1 MINRVCFAETD
12 RTPSEGSFRS
22 TFYDTRRTESAWIFF
37 QKKTRRPIATPGATL
52 HLTSSPPPTSSSS
65 SSSSSRSIK
74 RWQTCDEIEHKQVLK
89 VSWHKVEQPPC
100 TDQSIVFATWRQC
113 APSLIY
119 GSLGPQEFACKRHL
133 DRFSRFCRANR
144 CRSRQ
149 CTSVPPAPRDS
160 LFYKL
165 THSSRSLDCF
175 APGWAGKSEFLGF
188 SFYVL

>member
-22 TFYDTRRTESAWIFF
+22 TFYDTVHRKCVNFF
-37 QKKTRRPIATPGATL
+37 PQKTQRPIATPGATL
-52 HLTSSPPPTSSSS
+52 HLTSSPPR

-89 VSWHKVEQPPC
+89 VSWHKIEQPPC

-133 DRFSRFCRANR
+133 DRFIRFCRANR
-144 CRSRQ
+144 CWSKQ
-149 CTSVPPAPRDS
+149 CTSVPPVPPDS

-175 APGWAGKSEFLGF
+175 APGWAGKSGFLGF
-188 SFYVL
+188 SFMF